1 MHSAT
6 RLQAAWSWKS
16 AGHACGVLVC
26 DGERRD
32 HVSDCLFCKIADG
45 SIPSQAVYADDHV
58 LAFRD
63 INPGAPVHVLLMP
76 RRHVANLNDLG
87 PDDAELAGHLML
99 TAARVA
105 RDLGVA
111 ESGYRVVANVG
122 PDAGQ
127 SVNHLHWH
135 ILGGRGL
142 NWPPG

>member
-1 MHSAT
+1 M
-6 RLQAAWSWKS
+6 
-16 AGHACGVLVC
+16 
-26 DGERRD
+26 
-32 HVSDCLFCKIADG
+32 SDCLFCKIADG

-99 TAARVA
+99 TAVRVA

-111 ESGYRVVANVG
+111 ETGYRVVANVG